1 MNYRYRAMTLDGQK
15 LQGIIDA
22 NDERQARLRLREEG
36 LFLLDIRPQKS
47 SGVKTRRP
55 RISHSELTLF
65 TRQLATLS
73 AAALPLEESLA
84 VIGQQSSN
92 NRLADVLNQVR
103 SAILEGHPLS
113 DALQHFPTLF
123 DSLYRTLVKA
133 GEKSGLL
140 APVLEKLADYNEN
153 RQKIRSKLIQSLIYP
168 CMLTT
173 VAIVVVIILLTA
185 VVPKIT
191 EQFVHMKQQLPLST
205 RILLGLS
212 DTLQHTGPTLLA
224 TVFIVAVGF
233 WLWLKRGNNRHR
245 FHAMLLRVVLI
256 GPLICAINSARYLR
270 TLSILQSSGVPLLD
284 GMNLSTESLSNLEIR
299 KRLANAAEN
308 VRQGNSIHLSL
319 EQTAIFPPMMLYMV
333 ASGEKSEQLG
343 TLMVRAA
350 DNQETLQQ
358 NRIALT
364 LSIFEPALII
374 TMALIV
380 LFIVVSVLQPLLQL
394 NSMIN

>member
-1 MNYRYRAMTLDGQK
+1 MNFRYRAMTRDGQK
-15 LQGIIDA
+15 LQGRIDA
-22 NDERQARLRLREEG
+22 SDERQARLRLREDG
-36 LFLLDIRPQKS
+36 LFLLDICPQKNA
-47 SGVKTRRP
+47 GVKARRP

-73 AAALPLEESLA
+73 AAALPIEESLA
-84 VIGQQSSN
+84 VISQQSSN
-92 NRLADVLNQVR
+92 KRLAGVLNQIR

-168 CMLTT
+168 CMLTI
-173 VAIVVVIILLTA
+173 VAIGVVVILLTA

-191 EQFVHMKQQLPLST
+191 EQFIHMKQQLPLST
-205 RILLGLS
+205 RILLGIS
-212 DTLQHTGPTLLA
+212 DSLQRVGPALLA
-224 TVFIVAVGF
+224 TIFIIAVCF
-233 WLWLKRGNNRHR
+233 CFWLKRGNNRHR
-245 FHAMLLRVVLI
+245 FHAALLRVALI
-256 GPLICAINSARYLR
+256 GPLICAINSARYIR
-270 TLSILQSSGVPLLD
+270 TLSILQASGVPLLD

-299 KRLANAAEN
+299 QRLTEAAEN

-319 EQTAIFPPMMLYMV
+319 EKTAIFPPMMLYMV
-333 ASGEKSEQLG
+333 ASGEKSGQLG
-343 TLMVRAA
+343 ALMARAA

-364 LSIFEPALII
+364 LAIFEPALII
-374 TMALIV
+374 SMALIV

>member
-1 MNYRYRAMTLDGQK
+1 MNYRYRAMTQDGQK

-92 NRLADVLNQVR
+92 KRLADVLNQVR

-168 CMLTT
+168 CMLTA
-173 VAIVVVIILLTA
+173 VAIVLLTA

-245 FHAMLLRVVLI
+245 FHAMLLRVALI

-333 ASGEKSEQLG
+333 ASGEKSGQLG